1 MLTQRI
7 LHNIHARGPSQTGL
21 TITPHLGIGDLII
34 VKMIEL
40 SNNLDIKH
48 ININDNLIIMF
59 SSNYASKLKFIKGIV
74 GFLFPDATY
83 EVNNNKVDFSS
94 FQQRY
99 SLHPVYLYDKINTS
113 MLKQMGGI
121 AEDSIVFHTKLR
133 HDGLIDKLYQHI
145 LPELIVWLTSF
156 KTTKKIII
164 VGERTIGVNLE
175 TSTHKTKTL
184 YNELLLLR
192 NNNTVIDLTKEQLT
206 EGGEFDEFLYDID
219 IIHTCACNVT
229 FGIGGPLSLAS
240 AFSKNNIA
248 FIPFLSESLYCNIV
262 KKMHKNICESVKE
275 LDKQLQSL

>member
-1 MLTQRI
+1 MLLRRI
-7 LHNIHARGPSQTGL
+7 MNNRSTLDPSSKDL
-21 TITPHLGIGDLII
+21 TITPHLGIGDLIV
-34 VKMIEL
+34 VKMIEV
-40 SNNLDIKH
+40 SNNLYIQH
-48 ININDNLIIMF
+48 ININDNLIKMY

-83 EVNNNKVDFSS
+83 EVNNTKIDFSS

-99 SLHPVYLYDKINTS
+99 SIHPVYLYDEINTS
-113 MLKQMGGI
+113 MIKQMGGI

-133 HDGLIDKLYQHI
+133 HDRLIDKIYQHI

-175 TSTHKTKTL
+175 TSTHNTKTI

-206 EGGEFDEFLYDID
+206 EGGDFDEFLYDID

-229 FGIGGPLSLAS
+229 FGVGGSLALTS

-248 FIPFLSESLYCNIV
+248 FIPFLSESPYCNIV
-262 KKMHKNICESVKE
+262 KKMHNNICETVKE
-275 LDKQLQSL
+275 LDGQLLGL